1 MFVHDFKNLNA
12 VMLPLWLK
20 DSKDSVID
28 YKSTN
33 VMPFSSGLELLSIS
47 RFSFNGS
54 SIAIAVSV

>member
-33 VMPFSSGLELLSIS
+33 VMPFSSGLELSS
-47 RFSFNGS
+47 MTRFPST
-54 SIAIAVSV
+54 